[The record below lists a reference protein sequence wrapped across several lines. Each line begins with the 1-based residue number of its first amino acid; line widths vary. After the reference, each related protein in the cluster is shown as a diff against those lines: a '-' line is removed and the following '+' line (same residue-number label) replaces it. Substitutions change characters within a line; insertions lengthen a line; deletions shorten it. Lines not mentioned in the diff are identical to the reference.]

1 MNSYLILISEAEGV
15 KERLQRPF
23 RSTPDELKENDQS
36 LLLAVVRKERQ
47 RRRRSVRSRTLSP
60 FEDWGYCG
68 VGLRSVAQR
77 GAVNIQASIWIA
89 SFLLAILGLIKAAYS
104 EQPLFWLAVWPAPVA
119 LACMIFIFLR
129 QGFHFQNGVLILGR
143 RRG

>member
-129 QGFHFQNGVLILGR
+129 QGFHFQNGVLILGH

>member
-1 MNSYLILISEAEGV
+1 MNSYLILILEAERV

-23 RSTPDELKENDQS
+23 RSTPELKENDQS

-47 RRRRSVRSRTLSP
+47 RRRGSVRSRTLSP

-77 GAVNIQASIWIA
+77 GTVNVQASIWTA

-119 LACMIFIFLR
+119 LACVIFIFLR

>member
-1 MNSYLILISEAEGV
+1 MNSYLILILEAEGV

-23 RSTPDELKENDQS
+23 RSTPELKENDQS

-77 GAVNIQASIWIA
+77 GTVNVQASIWTA

-104 EQPLFWLAVWPAPVA
+104 EQPLFWLAVWTAPVA

>member
-1 MNSYLILISEAEGV
+1 MNSYLILILEAEGV

-23 RSTPDELKENDQS
+23 RSTPELKENDQS

-60 FEDWGYCG
+60 FEEWGYCAL
-68 VGLRSVAQR
+68 GLGSVAQR

-89 SFLLAILGLIKAAYS
+89 SYLLAILGLIKAAYS
-104 EQPLFWLAVWPAPVA
+104 EQPLFWLAVWTAPVA

-129 QGFHFQNGVLILGR
+129 PGFHFQNGVMILGR

>member
-1 MNSYLILISEAEGV
+1 MNSYLILILEAEGV

-23 RSTPDELKENDQS
+23 RSTPELKENDQS

-60 FEDWGYCG
+60 FADWSYCA
-68 VGLRSVAQR
+68 VGLRSLAQR
-77 GAVNIQASIWIA
+77 GAVNVEASIWIA

-129 QGFHFQNGVLILGR
+129 QGFHFQNGLLILGR
-143 RRG
+143 WRG